1 MNSMFETNENF
12 PKGLPVPQRAD
23 ILDALRSFGIEE
35 ADTIRLIDSTRNP
48 ADVRLNFIV
57 DNKWVLRYCIAP
69 DMTEKRLG
77 ELEKLVERY
86 NAMGIKCPRFLKD
99 SWGRYLHIWRQMQYY
114 LTEYIDLPLA
124 GDEDIR
130 DKARLTR
137 EVQDSVARFAEK
149 NRNTSP
155 IGAAGA
161 YNLFDQSPFDSGI
174 GVDEKEDNFNQLIS
188 LLRKEHENKIADS
201 LVLRHAEIREKL
213 RGVYRDLPRCM
224 FQGDENFNN
233 VLTDENQHFA
243 GFIDFNL
250 AGTEVIVNQLVNLA
264 GFDYDEE
271 QKEPEGAYLRL
282 NKALLNYQ
290 EQMRSMLRIYRPS
303 ERERQ
308 AIVWYAWIVMVSQWS
323 SLDYFK
329 AAMQGKL
336 KTEILSLLSL
346 IAALPEEQLSVI

>member
-1 MNSMFETNENF
+1 MS
-12 PKGLPVPQRAD
+12 
-23 ILDALRSFGIEE
+23 
-35 ADTIRLIDSTRNP
+35 
-48 ADVRLNFIV
+48 
-57 DNKWVLRYCIAP
+57 
-69 DMTEKRLG
+69 
-77 ELEKLVERY
+77 
-86 NAMGIKCPRFLKD
+86 
-99 SWGRYLHIWRQMQYY
+99 
-114 LTEYIDLPLA
+114 
-124 GDEDIR
+124 
-130 DKARLTR
+130 
-137 EVQDSVARFAEK
+137 
-149 NRNTSP
+149 
-155 IGAAGA
+155 A
-161 YNLFDQSPFDSGI
+161 YSLFDQSFDSGN
-174 GVDEKEDNFNQLIS
+174 GLDEKEDNFNQLIS

-201 LVLRHAEIREKL
+201 LVLRHAEICEKL

-271 QKEPEGAYLRL
+271 HTEPEGAYLRL
-282 NKALLNYQ
+282 NKALLSYQ

>member
-23 ILDALRSFGIEE
+23 VLDALRSFGIEE
-35 ADTIRLIDSTRNP
+35 AETIRLIDSTRNP

-124 GDEDIR
+124 GEEDIR

-303 ERERQ
+303 ERESQ

>member
-35 ADTIRLIDSTRNP
+35 AETIRLIDSTRNP

-149 NRNTSP
+149 PGAPPCGNPRK
-155 IGAAGA
+155 AAG
-161 YNLFDQSPFDSGI
+161 
-174 GVDEKEDNFNQLIS
+174 
-188 LLRKEHENKIADS
+188 R
-201 LVLRHAEIREKL
+201 
-213 RGVYRDLPRCM
+213 LP
-224 FQGDENFNN
+224 G
-233 VLTDENQHFA
+233 
-243 GFIDFNL
+243 
-250 AGTEVIVNQLVNLA
+250 
-264 GFDYDEE
+264 
-271 QKEPEGAYLRL
+271 P
-282 NKALLNYQ
+282 
-290 EQMRSMLRIYRPS
+290 
-303 ERERQ
+303 
-308 AIVWYAWIVMVSQWS
+308 
-323 SLDYFK
+323 
-329 AAMQGKL
+329 
-336 KTEILSLLSL
+336 
-346 IAALPEEQLSVI
+346 AALHVPGRRKLQQCPDG